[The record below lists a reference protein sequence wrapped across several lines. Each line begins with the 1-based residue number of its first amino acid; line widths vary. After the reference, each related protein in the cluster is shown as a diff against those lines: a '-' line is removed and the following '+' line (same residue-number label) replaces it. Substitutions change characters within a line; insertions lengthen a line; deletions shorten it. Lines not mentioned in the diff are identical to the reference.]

1 MIIELWRLIS
11 TYHFPNVLQKT
22 EKRSDIKLCQVELE
36 ATCTTLRKIEYG
48 RVFLS
53 CVIFKVVNFFT
64 KRGTREEGNQSRI
77 THLSL
82 LAAAGLVWKLVN
94 LTAPNICKAL
104 TF

>member
-36 ATCTTLRKIEYG
+36 ATCTTLRRIEYG

-53 CVIFKVVNFFT
+53 CVIFKVVNFFYQ
-64 KRGTREEGNQSRI
+64 KRHTRGREPI
-77 THLSL
+77 TYHASVS
-82 LAAAGLVWKLVN
+82 ARGSWPRME
-94 LTAPNICKAL
+94 TG
-104 TF
+104 